1 MKTLKKIKFDK
12 KSIYYLMHQLYDII
26 LSSPKG
32 IIEQFS
38 VNVLLFLLLIA
49 RVSNV
54 TMQKVLRTNYKI
66 NIISLSRKFL
76 QFFNGKM
83 NRIVC
88 NVLIL

>member
-76 QFFNGKM
+76 QSFNGKM
-83 NRIVC
+83 NSIVR